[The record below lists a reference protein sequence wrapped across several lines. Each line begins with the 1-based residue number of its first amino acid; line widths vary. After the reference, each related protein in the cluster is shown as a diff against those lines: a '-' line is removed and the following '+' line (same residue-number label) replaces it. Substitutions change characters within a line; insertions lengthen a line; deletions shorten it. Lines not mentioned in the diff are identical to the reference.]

1 MQVKEKKANVIVT
14 INIEFTWTCQDK
26 QSFEYVRVLNI
37 ARYST

>member
-1 MQVKEKKANVIVT
+1 MQVKKKKANVIVT
-14 INIEFTWTCQDK
+14 INIEFTWTCLDK